1 MKIISLLFCHWIFV
15 ITVFSFQE
23 TNRLVVLLVTLL
35 YMGYY
40 NGRLIWHE
48 TWSQYFSGRTK
59 PSISRHFLWMCFSSI
74 HWVLGESNSPW
85 RCLQFSLCTTSVGN
99 VFVSHTATV
108 HVSRPSKWPGIM
120 KGKRS
125 VWIWQLVDDE
135 IWGNCSVDYP
145 NQESILIWC
154 VTQSPLWGFTEGVIL
169 VPGADKWLAVC
180 NVYFHCSYF
189 FIHMPF
195 YMDRE
200 YLFIHQE
207 IIVFVIL
214 WIDFVYFIFFI
225 WSIISNWL
233 SVLHSAMLN
242 LCSFLIPFV

>member
-1 MKIISLLFCHWIFV
+1 
-15 ITVFSFQE
+15 
-23 TNRLVVLLVTLL
+23 
-35 YMGYY
+35 MGYY

-154 VTQSPLWGFTEGVIL
+154 VTGGSPRVSYLYLELINGLQYVTFIFTV
-169 VPGADKWLAVC
+169 VTFSSTC
-180 NVYFHCSYF
+180 
-189 FIHMPF
+189 
-195 YMDRE
+195 
-200 YLFIHQE
+200 LFIWIGNIYSFIKRLLFLWFYE
-207 IIVFVIL
+207 LIL
-214 WIDFVYFIFFI
+214 CTFFSSFGPLYPID
-225 WSIISNWL
+225 
-233 SVLHSAMLN
+233 
-242 LCSFLIPFV
+242 